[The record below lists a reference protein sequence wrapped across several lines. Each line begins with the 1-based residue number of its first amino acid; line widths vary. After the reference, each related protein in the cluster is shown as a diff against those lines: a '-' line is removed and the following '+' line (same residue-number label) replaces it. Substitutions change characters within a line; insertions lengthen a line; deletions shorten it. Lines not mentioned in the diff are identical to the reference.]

1 MSNVRFRLSILSS
14 TTSTDRLDFS
24 VEKALTVTKPF
35 GALSRLDVLH
45 TAATIVYGTT
55 SPDIM
60 LYVKNLDPTNFIEVS
75 NDAGEIVS
83 KVVPNMFVLIGVPAS
98 AGIKFQADTATCEV
112 EYGFWSIP

>member
-1 MSNVRFRLSILSS
+1 MANVKFRLNITSS
-14 TTSTDRLDFS
+14 TTVSDRLEFS
-24 VEKALTVTKPF
+24 VEKALTVTKPY
-35 GALSRLDVLH
+35 GALARLDVLH
-45 TAATIVYGTT
+45 NAATTIQGTGN
-55 SPDIM
+55 PDCM
-60 LYVKNLDPTNFIEVS
+60 VYVKNLDPTNFIEVS

>member
-1 MSNVRFRLSILSS
+1 MANVRFRLNILSS
-14 TTSTDRLDFS
+14 TTVSDRLDFS

-35 GALSRLDVLH
+35 GALSRLDVAH
-45 TAATIVYGTT
+45 TVASTIQGTGN
-55 SPDIM
+55 PDCM
-60 LYVKNLDPTNFIEVS
+60 LYVKNLDPTNFVNVS